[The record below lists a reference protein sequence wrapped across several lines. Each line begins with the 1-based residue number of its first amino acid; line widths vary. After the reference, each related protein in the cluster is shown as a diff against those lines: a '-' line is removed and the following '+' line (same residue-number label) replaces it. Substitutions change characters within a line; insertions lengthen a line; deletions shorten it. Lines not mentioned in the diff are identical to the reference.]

1 MPHRLPL
8 AALAVAGTLL
18 LAACGSDDSSDN
30 SGTSAPTTA
39 SSASSASSAAV
50 VQTAG
55 GSLGTHLVD
64 GSGRTLYLWVA
75 DTSSQSTCDGACA
88 EAWPPLSTT
97 GAPKAGAG
105 VRASLLGTTAR
116 SDGTRE
122 VTYAGHPLY
131 FFAGDT
137 SPGQTTGQGSDEFGA
152 PWWAV
157 APSGKAIENG

>member
-8 AALAVAGTLL
+8 AALAVAATLL

-30 SGTSAPTTA
+30 SGTSAPATA
-39 SSASSASSAAV
+39 SSASSSSSAAV

-64 GSGRTLYLWVA
+64 SSGRTLYLWVA

-137 SPGQTTGQGSDEFGA
+137 SPGQTTGQGSDQFGA
-152 PWWAV
+152 PWWVV
-157 APSGKAIENG
+157 APSGKAIEG